1 MITEVKEK
9 RVISFRD
16 VDDEYDGKW
25 VVYDSDPYSTS
36 GDFGCVIAY
45 GEDTPEDREALH
57 KIVIDRFRGQAL
69 LKYAYVPKEDI
80 IFGQYDIG
88 VAAKPQA
95 AV

>member
-9 RVISFRD
+9 RIISFSD
-16 VDDEYDGKW
+16 VDFEYDGKW
-25 VVYDSDPYSTS
+25 VVYESKPYSTS

-57 KIVIDRFRGQAL
+57 KIVIDKFRGQAL
-69 LKYAYVPKEDI
+69 LKYAYVAKEDI

-88 VAAKPQA
+88 VAEKPQA
-95 AV
+95 EV